1 MAYIKKMVMHGFK
14 SFAQKTE
21 IVFDKG
27 INVVL
32 GPNGSGK
39 SNVSDALCF
48 VLGRLSIKSM
58 RAAKAKNL
66 IFMGSKYVK
75 PMKEASVEMVF
86 DNKDRAFSLDT
97 DEITIKR
104 AVRINGQS
112 MYKINGEN
120 KTRAEIV
127 EMLAQAGI
135 DPHGYNL
142 ILQGQIQSIV
152 KMHPEDRRKI
162 IEEVAGI
169 AIYESRKE
177 KSVHEL
183 EKTEGKLKEIGA
195 ILREKTA
202 YLRNLENEKQQAE
215 KFKELELSVKRC
227 KASLISRKIEDKNK
241 EIENVL
247 KSIEDKNKEKNKI
260 KEKAQ
265 SLQEEI
271 NKLTEKSQ
279 QISKTVQQA
288 TGAEQETLRAG
299 IANLKAEVE
308 GIKVRK
314 EGYENRKESVSRRIQ
329 ELENSIPSLEAELV
343 ELRKES
349 PLLAKK
355 AEELRK
361 KKGELS
367 KIEEER
373 KRVFTLRNELNS
385 QRERIKD
392 RERQLSRINGES
404 NSLLR
409 QLEEISVK
417 LVYPDSKSCV
427 KEIENFRIALDERRN
442 ALIKLQLDELQ
453 CERVMGI
460 AESEIKR
467 ADEIK
472 GKVQSIDIC
481 PLCQSK
487 ITEEHKGHV
496 FSESNSRIDSAEK
509 QRNDAQ
515 EKLHFIKR
523 EKEKL
528 LGEIKIIESKL
539 KGGEDEQGK
548 HHTIKDKQEQLKKLV
563 NDEKMLGEEIRSLEE
578 KSRSLELKT
587 ADVSS
592 LEIQYDA
599 KISEIEE
606 ISSRTKEDTNTTILY
621 KERDLEQIKNI
632 IRESRKDMVEL
643 EKSIKELGEQF
654 EKKTRTLN
662 DKEKQEQEMNE
673 RFKKLFEERDK
684 IQMDVQE
691 KGYGLSEAQN
701 MVRAEEDQVNYLRV
715 GQARLDAEREG
726 MEVEFSEY
734 AGVELIKASVAVI
747 EERLQKS
754 QTALI
759 QIGSINL
766 RALEVYEEIKKG
778 YDEVQDKV
786 NVLAKEKQDIMAII
800 EEIDKKK
807 KKEFMKTFNAL
818 NNLFSQNFS
827 KLSNKGIAFLEIEN
841 TEDIFAGGVNIVVKL
856 AKGKYFDVTSL
867 SGGEQTLVA
876 LSLLFAIQEHKPYHF
891 YVFDEIDAALD
902 KRNSERLAALLHQYM
917 RSGQYIVI
925 THNDAI
931 IMNSNVLYG
940 VSMHDG
946 VSKILSL
953 KLDDDITPF
962 IEPKK
967 EEAPKPEE
975 VVKIEDTKEMKVN

>member
-1 MAYIKKMVMHGFK
+1 MAYIKKLVMHGFK

-86 DNKDRAFSLDT
+86 DNKDRVFSMDV

-104 AVRINGQS
+104 AVRVNGQS
-112 MYKINGEN
+112 MYKINGET

-183 EKTEGKLKEIGA
+183 EKTDGKLKEIST
-195 ILREKTA
+195 ILRERSA
-202 YLRNLENEKQQAE
+202 YLRNLENERQQAQ
-215 KFKELELSVKRC
+215 KFKELELTVKRC
-227 KASLISRKIEDKNK
+227 KASLTSRKIEDKKK
-241 EIENVL
+241 EIESVL
-247 KSIEDKNKEKNKI
+247 KSIEEKNQEKNKI

-265 SLQEEI
+265 KLQDEI
-271 NKLTEKSQ
+271 NRLTERSQ
-279 QISKTVQQA
+279 QISKTIQQA
-288 TGAEQETLRAG
+288 TGVEQEALRTG

-308 GIKVRK
+308 GVKVRK
-314 EGYENRKESVSRRIQ
+314 EGYENRKESVARRIQ
-329 ELENSIPSLEAELV
+329 ELENSIPALEAELI

-361 KKGELS
+361 KKLELT

-373 KRVFTLRNELNS
+373 KKIFTLRNELNS

-409 QLEEISVK
+409 QLEEVSAK
-417 LVYPDSKSCV
+417 LIYQDEKICIR
-427 KEIENFRIALDERRN
+427 EIENFRVALEGRKN
-442 ALIKLQLDELQ
+442 SLIRLQLDELQ
-453 CERVMGI
+453 CERVIGV

-496 FSESNSRIDSAEK
+496 FSESDSRINSAEK

-528 LGEIKIIESKL
+528 QQEIKVIESKL
-539 KGGEDEQGK
+539 MNAEVEQGK
-548 HHTIKDKQEQLKKLV
+548 HRTIKEKQEQLKRMV
-563 NDEKMLGEEIRSLEE
+563 NDEKMLGEEINSLEE
-578 KSRSLELKT
+578 KSRGLELKT
-587 ADVSS
+587 GDVAS

-621 KERDLEQIKNI
+621 RERDLEQTKNI
-632 IRESRKDMVEL
+632 VRESKKDLIEL
-643 EKSIKELGEQF
+643 EKTTKELAEQF
-654 EKKTRTLN
+654 ERKTKILR

-684 IQMDVQE
+684 LQIDIQE
-691 KGYGLSEAQN
+691 NGFGLSEAQN
-701 MVRAEEDQVNYLRV
+701 VIRAEEDQVNYLKI
-715 GQARLDAEREG
+715 GQARLDAEKEA
-726 MEVEFSEY
+726 MEMEFVEYSGIEI
-734 AGVELIKASVAVI
+734 IKASVSVI

-754 QTALI
+754 QTALM

-766 RALEVYEEIKKG
+766 RALEVYEEVKKE
-778 YDEVQDKV
+778 YDAVQDKV
-786 NVLAKEKQDIMAII
+786 NVLDKEKQDILSII

-807 KKEFMKTFNAL
+807 TREFMKTFKAL
-818 NNLFSQNFS
+818 NDLFSQNFS

-841 TEDIFAGGVNIVVKL
+841 QESIFEGGVNIVVKL

-917 RSGQYIVI
+917 KSGQYIVI

-931 IMNSNVLYG
+931 IMNSDVLYG

-953 KLDDDITPF
+953 KVDDDIKPF

-967 EEAPKPEE
+967 EETFQEHE
-975 VVKIEDTKEMKVN
+975 VKIEDTKEVKIN